1 MPRPSVVFT
10 VLLVASSPACRPTE
24 PAAPSEAEN
33 PAVGTVRPDDPV
45 TEIQR
50 LVEQGRLEEA
60 QAAAEAAVAEAPED
74 PERHFAL
81 AVVLQRRG
89 QPEASRAAFE
99 RTVALAP
106 DLAPAQAGLGAVAF
120 ELGDLPAAEQALS
133 RAVALDP
140 EMVEAHYD
148 LGLVRAAR
156 GDLEGARKALEAAAK
171 LAPKDA
177 DVQAALASVLVDAGD
192 LAGAKDAAAR
202 ALSAAPG
209 DPFVLHAAAEV
220 DLATGDVDAAIA
232 KLERAAAADG
242 ATEVRLA
249 LAAALVR
256 RGSPEDLERAISLLE
271 PLAATEAPDVLV
283 TLGSARAKA
292 GRLAEALAAFD
303 AAIEAAP
310 EAVGPRVRRVGVLA
324 DLGRCAE
331 ARAEARRIASMAP
344 RSKGA
349 TVADRAARKCRTGG
363 RR

>member
-1 MPRPSVVFT
+1 MSRPSVT
-10 VLLVASSPACRPTE
+10 LVLLLAASVFACRPTE
-24 PAAPSEAEN
+24 TTPPGEGGDAAG
-33 PAVGTVRPDDPV
+33 PAVRADDPV

-89 QPEASRAAFE
+89 QAEASRAAFE

-106 DLAPAQAGLGAVAF
+106 DLAPAQAGLGAVAL
-120 ELGDLPAAEQALS
+120 ELGDLDAAEQALS
-133 RAVALDP
+133 RAVAIDP
-140 EMVEAHYD
+140 EMVEAHYN

-156 GDLEGARKALEAAAK
+156 GDLAGARKALEAAAD
-171 LAPKDA
+171 LAPDDV

-192 LAGAKDAAAR
+192 LAGARRAAAR
-202 ALSAAPG
+202 ALAAAPD
-209 DPFVLHAAAEV
+209 DPYVLHAAAEV
-220 DLATGDVDAAIA
+220 DLATGHVDAAIA

-256 RGSPEDLERAISLLE
+256 RGRREDLERAISLLE

-292 GRLAEALAAFD
+292 GRLTEALAAFD

-331 ARAEARRIASMAP
+331 ARAEARRISSLAP
-344 RSKGA
+344 GSKGA
-349 TVADRAARKCRTGG
+349 AVADRAARKCRTG
-363 RR
+363 RRR